1 MARKAQPAAA
11 NGRNVAPEDFYRDLV
26 WSLRNGVLAVT
37 SDGTVAVINDVAYR
51 ILGLPPRRSD
61 VGRPFTGV
69 LQGRP
74 EVARIIAG
82 AFDLTHLPNR
92 AELRLKSTNKVIGYT
107 ISQVRDSRGQVT
119 GVTLFFKDLTRVEQ
133 LEERERLR
141 DRLAALG
148 EMAAA
153 IAHEVK
159 NPLAGIEVMAG
170 ILKRQL
176 PESPDAQSILG
187 DIIKEAKMANAIVME
202 VLEFVRPIR
211 LQVEHMSIL
220 DVVKDAI
227 ALADTHAPRGKVD
240 VALNIRD
247 DLATIQGD
255 PHQLRQLF
263 TNLLINAFEAMN
275 GRGSVRIEATELP
288 EEEAPTGGEALVGA
302 MVQVDVTDDGP
313 GVPPDVM
320 DRIFSPFF
328 TTKPQG
334 TGLGLAIVRKI
345 VNAHDGRIDVH
356 VPAAGGTQFR
366 VTLPV
371 SSDHGLFRVR
381 FGSRFA
387 VRVLGWGSTFFF
399 DPLERA
405 EQWAGFWWQMTTIR
419 CGAGLCAR
427 CRTHITKWMR
437 RRTATWRSRSCTKG
451 STTSS

>member
-1 MARKAQPAAA
+1 VAARRSSPRAARSRKTSA
-11 NGRNVAPEDFYRDLV
+11 ESASVRTSAPDDFYRDLV

-37 SDGTVAVINDVAYR
+37 VDGTVAVMNDVAYR
-51 ILGLPPRRSD
+51 ILGLPQRQSD
-61 VGRPFTGV
+61 IGRQFTAV
-69 LQGRP
+69 LQGQP

-107 ISQVRDSRGQVT
+107 ISQVHDVRGRLM
-119 GVTLFFKDLTRVEQ
+119 GATLFFKDLTRVEQ

-176 PESPDAQSILG
+176 PDSQDAQAILG
-187 DIIKEAKMANAIVME
+187 DIIKEAKMANAIVLE

-211 LQVEHMSIL
+211 LQVEHMSLL
-220 DVVKDAI
+220 DVIKDAI

-240 VALNIRD
+240 VKLAIPD

-275 GRGSVRIEATELP
+275 GRGAVRIEATELP

-302 MVQVDVTDDGP
+302 MVQVDVTDSGP

-371 SSDHGLFRVR
+371 SSDHELFR
-381 FGSRFA
+381 
-387 VRVLGWGSTFFF
+387 
-399 DPLERA
+399 
-405 EQWAGFWWQMTTIR
+405 
-419 CGAGLCAR
+419 
-427 CRTHITKWMR
+427 
-437 RRTATWRSRSCTKG
+437 
-451 STTSS
+451 